1 VVLTA
6 GTARIVLTGPSA
18 VWFGVGFNAS
28 AMKDAPWAVVVDG
41 HGAVTER
48 KLSDQGGNNV
58 LMKPSVKVVS
68 NTVTGNT
75 RTVTLTRPLAG
86 MTSDYYSFSMTS
98 TDVTTP
104 FISAVGSG
112 AAFAYHKN
120 KAIGT
125 LSFLPANGGA
135 CICPEAPKAFGQAT
149 GKLTYFKTGQKEDVG
164 TGAVGFRAGKC
175 ADLPAT
181 SLIEQKNPTCDIRH
195 YRGGQSACHHM
206 WSLLDAEQEIPWA
219 DQPLVFSHKWR
230 FWVQPYLEGYH
241 KPLHFNNG
249 GALLI
254 GSPYEYDVPKCDASV
269 PGCALVDGN
278 WVHTITGSKMGSGNF
293 VSLNFHCH
301 APTCT
306 YMSVFSCPKGTPLSK
321 CTAST
326 SEEAVTKG
334 FKLLCRQEPV
344 YGGTGNP
351 VLNGT
356 HFDEVG
362 YIAIPQCYWGSPDQG
377 LESPFD
383 VTGVPLFIIKTA
395 NANIGH
401 YGEMAGGQPFS
412 SD

>member
-1 VVLTA
+1 
-6 GTARIVLTGPSA
+6 
-18 VWFGVGFNAS
+18 
-28 AMKDAPWAVVVDG
+28 M
-41 HGAVTER
+41 
-48 KLSDQGGNNV
+48 

-149 GKLTYFKTGQKEDVG
+149 GKLTYSKTGQKEDVG

-230 FWVQPYLEGYH
+230 FWVQPYLEGACHYVASLCYVLTGSFF
-241 KPLHFNNG
+241 KNNILLLFLERKNLR
-249 GALLI
+249 ALLSSAAKWRAVQSVRSARSTRHLSR
-254 GSPYEYDVPKCDASV
+254 SPPFPFPFKFMLT
-269 PGCALVDGN
+269 CA
-278 WVHTITGSKMGSGNF
+278 TSY
-293 VSLNFHCH
+293 
-301 APTCT
+301 
-306 YMSVFSCPKGTPLSK
+306 YM
-321 CTAST
+321 
-326 SEEAVTKG
+326 
-334 FKLLCRQEPV
+334 
-344 YGGTGNP
+344 
-351 VLNGT
+351 
-356 HFDEVG
+356 H
-362 YIAIPQCYWGSPDQG
+362 
-377 LESPFD
+377 
-383 VTGVPLFIIKTA
+383 
-395 NANIGH
+395 
-401 YGEMAGGQPFS
+401 
-412 SD
+412 